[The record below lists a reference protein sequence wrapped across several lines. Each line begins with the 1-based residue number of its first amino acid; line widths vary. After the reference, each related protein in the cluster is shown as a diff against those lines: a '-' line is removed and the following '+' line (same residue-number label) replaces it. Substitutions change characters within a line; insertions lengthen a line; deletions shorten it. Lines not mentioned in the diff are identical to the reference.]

1 VEKEVSNG
9 EACLFVVATPIGNL
23 GDMSR
28 RAVEVLQGVDLVA
41 AEDTRHTGRLLT
53 HLGIDRPMLALH
65 EHNERERM
73 QAVLERL
80 ERGMQVALVSDAGT
94 PLISDPGFPLVRACH
109 AAGIRVSPVP
119 GPSALV
125 AALCVSGLPTDRFL
139 FQGFLPRK
147 SAARREAMQAL
158 AGETATLVFYES
170 SHRILDSL
178 ADLCAVFGEDREL
191 ALCRELTKLHET
203 VRVGRLGELR
213 AWVQADENQRKG
225 EFVLVLAGAPAQT
238 DPGDAR
244 LDGVLRVL
252 LEEGVSVKQA
262 AAVAARLAGVK
273 RNLAYQRALQ
283 LHDGD

>member
-1 VEKEVSNG
+1 MEKEVSNG

-28 RAVEVLQGVDLVA
+28 RAVEVLQAVDLVA
-41 AEDTRHTGRLLT
+41 AEDTRHSGRLLT
-53 HLGIDRPMLALH
+53 HLGMDRPMLALH

-178 ADLCAVFGEDREL
+178 ADLCTVFGEDREL

-203 VRVGRLGELR
+203 VRVGRLGELH

-225 EFVLVLAGAPAQT
+225 EFVLVVAGAPAQA

-273 RNLAYQRALQ
+273 RNLAYKRALQ

>member
-1 VEKEVSNG
+1 MEKEVSNG

-125 AALCVSGLPTDRFL
+125 AALCVSGLP
-139 FQGFLPRK
+139 
-147 SAARREAMQAL
+147 
-158 AGETATLVFYES
+158 V
-170 SHRILDSL
+170 
-178 ADLCAVFGEDREL
+178 
-191 ALCRELTKLHET
+191 
-203 VRVGRLGELR
+203 
-213 AWVQADENQRKG
+213 
-225 EFVLVLAGAPAQT
+225 
-238 DPGDAR
+238 
-244 LDGVLRVL
+244 
-252 LEEGVSVKQA
+252 
-262 AAVAARLAGVK
+262 
-273 RNLAYQRALQ
+273 
-283 LHDGD
+283 